1 MIEADRVIEGE
12 GNESVSDMFASGEH
26 AEKLLPV
33 TLRATMRALSLRLIS
48 IEGEGGWFLIQ
59 RSAFD
64 MTVGNEPHHALQ
76 VLYQASSLRYLG
88 RGFNLFSSQTNAE
101 SVFHVFSWEECKSK
115 GRTDDIYVL

>member
-12 GNESVSDMFASGEH
+12 GNESVSDMFASGEVGVEH

-33 TLRATMRALSLRLIS
+33 TLRATMQALSLRLIS

-88 RGFNLFSSQTNAE
+88 RGLNLFSSRTNAE
-101 SVFHVFSWEECKSK
+101 SVFHVCFL
-115 GRTDDIYVL
+115 GRV